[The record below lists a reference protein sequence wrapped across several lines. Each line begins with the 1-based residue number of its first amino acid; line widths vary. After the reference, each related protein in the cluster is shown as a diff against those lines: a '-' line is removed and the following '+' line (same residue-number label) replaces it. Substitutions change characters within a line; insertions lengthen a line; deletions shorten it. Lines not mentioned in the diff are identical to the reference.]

1 MSRAVRQHSASPQ
14 PSSRARPSSR
24 RRVSAPMEPSS
35 ALSWGVGTCHYRP
48 IWTLGTPNRLGA

>member
-1 MSRAVRQHSASPQ
+1 
-14 PSSRARPSSR
+14 
-24 RRVSAPMEPSS
+24 MEPSS